1 MFLKINNMTN
11 SELYRELYEL
21 KEEQKDKFE
30 NISREQFLY
39 NINYLLERK
48 YYGYDMNNENFCN
61 LVKDSL
67 ENKSNDDYL
76 FSLSNTDSDYDIK
89 LDIRNLI
96 SDKKLKLEKYR
107 EGQKRLL
114 YAKKMKF
121 IVLIFFSILAIL
133 WVFLI
138 FLKNRSEIKE
148 LIFGGLFSGFIIF
161 GIYHFLG
168 FIDAISKFFTKKPLF
183 AMDKDDYIDILSYNK
198 YFKTHKLTELTNV
211 YYIIINNLLYYY
223 DELDLNKKCE
233 NDDDDDGIYSAES
246 PNNILNNESLKL
258 QLDSLPEVNWKF
270 VLDLIDLLVYR

>member
-1 MFLKINNMTN
+1 MTN

-121 IVLIFFSILAIL
+121 IVLIFFSIL
-133 WVFLI
+133 VFPSVKFTSLT
-138 FLKNRSEIKE
+138 
-148 LIFGGLFSGFIIF
+148 FII
-161 GIYHFLG
+161 
-168 FIDAISKFFTKKPLF
+168 
-183 AMDKDDYIDILSYNK
+183 LSIFNPP
-198 YFKTHKLTELTNV
+198 V
-211 YYIIINNLLYYY
+211 LY
-223 DELDLNKKCE
+223 L
-233 NDDDDDGIYSAES
+233 
-246 PNNILNNESLKL
+246 
-258 QLDSLPEVNWKF
+258 
-270 VLDLIDLLVYR
+270 